1 MIPDLNMVENYHL
14 SHGCQGDREISDPRK
29 PVSPEAHL
37 YYLRPGNYFYAV

>member
-1 MIPDLNMVENYHL
+1 MIPDINMVENYQL

-37 YYLRPGNYFYAV
+37 YYLRRRKLFYAV